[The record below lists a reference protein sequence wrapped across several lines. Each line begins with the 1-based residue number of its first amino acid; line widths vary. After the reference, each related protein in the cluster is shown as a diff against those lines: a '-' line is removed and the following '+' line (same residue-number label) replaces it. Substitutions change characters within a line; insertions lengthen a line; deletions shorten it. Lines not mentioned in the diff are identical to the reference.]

1 MLYKKSLLSWCHL
14 HALASVNHSHLPH
27 PESIIIS
34 KASENDLTVFKNNW
48 ATLKNRT
55 FFGDKIYINQEFFD
69 ELYIKNNAEMLT
81 SIKAV
86 KDQSYALKYWDRA
99 YNFHFSKAVSTIGQP
114 IEGFFNWLI
123 EKTDIQRASK
133 VRSIKGLQVHIFGK
147 LAAAFLNIVFEHLI
161 HIRNDNGGTGATT
174 RFVAHTIQKYF
185 ADKKKPIVIQEFTKP
200 ATPEQNAHIESYHS
214 ITERVICQKF
224 QFDDLI

>member
-1 MLYKKSLLSWCHL
+1 MYV
-14 HALASVNHSHLPH
+14 LAFVNHSHLPH

-48 ATLKNRT
+48 AILKNRT

-69 ELYIKNNAEMLT
+69 ELYIKNNSEMLT
-81 SIKAV
+81 PIKAV

-123 EKTDIQRASK
+123 EKTDIDRASK

-147 LAAAFLNIVFEHLI
+147 LAAAFLNFVF
-161 HIRNDNGGTGATT
+161 
-174 RFVAHTIQKYF
+174 
-185 ADKKKPIVIQEFTKP
+185 
-200 ATPEQNAHIESYHS
+200 
-214 ITERVICQKF
+214 
-224 QFDDLI
+224 

>member
-147 LAAAFLNIVFEHLI
+147 LAAAFLN
-161 HIRNDNGGTGATT
+161 
-174 RFVAHTIQKYF
+174 F
-185 ADKKKPIVIQEFTKP
+185 AF
-200 ATPEQNAHIESYHS
+200 
-214 ITERVICQKF
+214 
-224 QFDDLI
+224 